1 MATAFDD
8 EFDYKKKSSAGFWV
22 FLPIILFLLVG
33 AGLSFAAYVYA
44 EPELTALES
53 LGAGFGGLAGIII
66 GLFATLFGL
75 ILALVGTV
83 IGIITA
89 AGAIAV
95 TIFLVGSPVI
105 AIILFI
111 LLMRER
117 SERNKMVDALQ
128 RYGARSRLAE

>member
-1 MATAFDD
+1 MTNVTDD
-8 EFDYKKKSSAGFWV
+8 DIIYERKSSAGFWV

-44 EPELTALES
+44 EPDLTALES

-75 ILALVGTV
+75 IIALVGAV
-83 IGIITA
+83 IGLITA

-95 TIFLVGSPVI
+95 TIFLIGSPII

-117 SERNKMVDALQ
+117 SERNRVVEALQ
-128 RYGARSRLAE
+128 RYGATSRLAE